1 MSSQAAG
8 SRRTPRYLD
17 VADRIWPAT
26 RRFMGA
32 HTFLYKHT
40 GGRIGHTI
48 PGVPGKM
55 LLLDHVGA
63 KSGTKRTSPLL
74 YVRDGEDLVI
84 VASKGGFPKNPA
96 WFHNLMANPDTAV
109 QVKGE
114 DHPGPRPGG
123 ETGGAGPPLGDG
135 RQGLPRLR
143 GLRDPQQRPRNPA
156 RRPRAALAGAA
167 HFGLRSS
174 ATGSPLSSA
183 IACGGQGPAQLSRA
197 PSIVIVVPEKKSPAG
212 EAR

>member
-17 VADRIWPAT
+17 VADKIWPAT

-114 DHPGPRPGG
+114 TLPVHARVAKPEERDRLWAMAVKAYHGYEDYAIRSKGREIPLVVLEPR
-123 ETGGAGPPLGDG
+123 
-135 RQGLPRLR
+135 
-143 GLRDPQQRPRNPA
+143 
-156 RRPRAALAGAA
+156 
-167 HFGLRSS
+167 
-174 ATGSPLSSA
+174 
-183 IACGGQGPAQLSRA
+183 
-197 PSIVIVVPEKKSPAG
+197 
-212 EAR
+212 